1 MKVPTLI
8 NDSNVHYVKF
18 IRGSISAWNRLLA
31 SPDLIDNDTL
41 YFIYESADNVT
52 EGKLYLGKKLISG
65 SGSGSDII
73 NINDIGDIYIDD
85 TALFDKQILV
95 YNETSGQWENTSLS
109 TIINSAV
116 TDFTGATDLT
126 NGIHGLVPVPQA
138 GDQLKFLRGD
148 GTWANIN
155 TPVFDT
161 EVFNV
166 NNNNVTLNG
175 FVNATTGSIPIKTS
189 NGLEWMSAPTGT
201 VTRQIISMADLEA
214 AIEAGTANDNTIYMV
229 AIDDALDESNK
240 YDEYMVINSK
250 LERLGTFGEVNLSNY
265 VTTNTFNT
273 ALNNL
278 NFSISALSTR
288 VSTIENN
295 YVSKAEVGD
304 LSNLILTSGNTTL
317 VDQVNSLTDNLK
329 WHELSE

>member
-1 MKVPTLI
+1 MKVPTLT

-65 SGSGSDII
+65 SGSGSGII

-116 TDFTGATDLT
+116 TDFTGATDST
-126 NGIHGLVPVPQA
+126 NGTHGLVPVPQA

-166 NNNNVTLNG
+166 SNNNVTLNG

-214 AIEAGTANDNTIYMV
+214 AIEAGTADDNTIYMV

-288 VSTIENN
+288 VSTVESN
-295 YVSKAEVGD
+295 YISKAEVGD